1 MSPGGRRGGGEMI
14 TSGLLTDLC
23 GSELAGSISGF
34 APAAVGGDRDA
45 EA

>member
-1 MSPGGRRGGGEMI
+1 MI
-14 TSGLLTDLC
+14 TPGLLTDLC

-34 APAAVGGDRDA
+34 EPTAVGGA